1 MGAAGAVP
9 CQRIKEYGFLQI
21 NSENRRGEKMAHKF
35 TYEQVKEAIDN
46 SDYTYKAIALYLAE
60 HFTKKK
66 ICDDETAK
74 KYVIQLGLEPYLY
87 SFFGSTTRESLNTIS
102 LAIKKGDVKTS
113 KWWVERMLREQFGN
127 EVTVHQKTT
136 DPLNI
141 NLQGE
146 LFSEEELKACRS
158 VEVANNE
165 ENEG

>member
-1 MGAAGAVP
+1 
-9 CQRIKEYGFLQI
+9 
-21 NSENRRGEKMAHKF
+21 MAHKF

-46 SDYTYKAIALYLAE
+46 SDYTYRAIALYLAE

-66 ICDDETAK
+66 ICDKETAQ

-87 SFFGSTTRESLNTIS
+87 SFYISTTRKSLNTIS
-102 LAIKKGDVKTS
+102 RAIDKGDVKTS
-113 KWWVERMLREQFGN
+113 KWWAERMLREQFGN

-146 LFSEEELKACRS
+146 LFTAEELANCS
-158 VEVANNE
+158 GVEISGE
-165 ENEG
+165 EST

>member
-1 MGAAGAVP
+1 
-9 CQRIKEYGFLQI
+9 
-21 NSENRRGEKMAHKF
+21 MAHKF

-46 SDYTYKAIALYLAE
+46 SDYTYRAIALYLAE

-66 ICDDETAK
+66 ICDKETAQ

-87 SFFGSTTRESLNTIS
+87 SFYISTTRKSLNTIS
-102 LAIKKGDVKTS
+102 RAIDKGDVKTS
-113 KWWVERMLREQFGN
+113 KWWAERMLREQFGN

-146 LFSEEELKACRS
+146 LFSAEELANCS
-158 VEVANNE
+158 GVEISGE
-165 ENEG
+165 EST